1 MNNETITLEAPP
13 TCAPAASSPEIE
25 SHRAGLDGSA
35 KDMAANLFYD
45 EGLPAVAIVRRM
57 EKAGISPEHINSAV
71 ESLDIKPAEFCT
83 PQADRRKATSPEN
96 GKHGGR
102 PPAPQHADTA
112 DRFARDKLRD
122 DKGRLLLQFYRGA
135 WHQYRGPGVGWCEY
149 PQNDLQN
156 ELTAYIRDRQDLRAH
171 ATAHYVSSVLLNL
184 RSNDLC
190 GIPSTRQIPFFIST
204 GESGQNW
211 IAFCNKIVN
220 VWQVAEAMAHA
231 DEPGAACFQDVSP
244 DFFSPDFV
252 SYEWNPEA
260 IAFTW
265 DKYLADVQP
274 DPDNLALLRRMVGIL
289 IADTTKYQVCFYQ
302 YGTGA
307 NGKTVCNDI
316 LSALVGSGNVS
327 FVPVSCLIERFQTW
341 PLSIAKINICGD
353 MPSDTGRAAM
363 HHIEGTFKECV
374 SGGMIECEKKG
385 RDKYTAPCRAR
396 FVMAG
401 NSLPTFFDRS
411 DGIWRRLR
419 ILHFPVQ
426 IPEDKRDPD
435 LALKIIENDLPGVM
449 QWALE
454 GLAEVIRL
462 SGCPDSAE
470 GRRIKDHHR
479 MSCDHERQFLRECYV
494 EAPAMD
500 RTRATDLYVHYQNW
514 IADNGYRALGS
525 SKFYARVSDVFPH
538 TEHKKTR
545 IEGVPVQGFEGL
557 TKREIGQGVPD
568 VPASLIGIEE
578 T

>member
-13 TCAPAASSPEIE
+13 TCATAASSPELE

-35 KDMAANLFYD
+35 KDMAANLFYV
-45 EGLPAVAIVRRM
+45 EGLPAVSVVRRL
-57 EKAGISPEHINSAV
+57 EKAGHTSAHINSALD
-71 ESLDIKPAEFCT
+71 SLQLQPAEFCT
-83 PQADRRKATSPEN
+83 PQADRRKATSPGN

-112 DRFARDKLRD
+112 DQFARDTLRD

-156 ELTAYIRDRQDLRAH
+156 KLTAYIRDREDLRAH

-211 IAFCNKIVN
+211 IAFCNRIVN
-220 VWQVAEAMAHA
+220 IWQVAEAMAHGN
-231 DEPGAACFQDVSP
+231 EPGPGCFRDVSP

-252 SYEWNPEA
+252 SYEWDQDA
-260 IAFTW
+260 IALTW

-274 DPDNLALLRRMVGIL
+274 DPDNLALLRRMVGLL
-289 IADTTKYQVCFYQ
+289 IADVTKYEVCFYEW
-302 YGTGA
+302 GGGA
-307 NGKTVCNDI
+307 NGKTVCNDV
-316 LSALVGSGNVS
+316 LAAMVGPHNVS
-327 FVPVSCLIERFQTW
+327 YVPVSCLVERFQNH
-341 PLSIAKINICGD
+341 PLSVAKVNICGD
-353 MPSDTGRAAM
+353 MPTDTGRAAM
-363 HHIEGTFKECV
+363 HHIEGTFKDCI

-385 RDKYTAPCRAR
+385 QDKYTAPCRAR

-426 IPEDKRDPD
+426 IPESKRDPD
-435 LALKIIENDLPGVM
+435 LARKIIENELPGVM

-462 SGCPDSAE
+462 NGCPDSTE
-470 GRRIKDHHR
+470 GKRLKDQHR
-479 MSCDHERQFLRECYV
+479 MSCDHERQFLSEHY
-494 EAPAMD
+494 EKGATTD
-500 RTRATDLYVHYQNW
+500 RTRAADLYTHYRDW
-514 IADNGYRALGS
+514 ITENGYRALGA
-525 SKFYARVSDVFPH
+525 SKFYARVSEVFPH
-538 TEHKKTR
+538 TEHKATR
-545 IEGVPVQGFEGL
+545 IDGDIAKGFECL
-557 TKREIGQGVPD
+557 KQREKDDLLPML
-568 VPASLIGIEE
+568 PLA
-578 T
+578 